1 MSFGHFSRNHR
12 QNYPTI
18 ARLVQEHQI
27 QKFIGIGTA
36 INKNKSL
43 FNLIPETY
51 FFETTTDFIQAIEHT
66 ISFNQETILLKG
78 ARAFEFE
85 RIAQRLKK
93 RIHGSILEISLGA
106 IKHNLKIYKNLL
118 QPATKIMVMVK
129 ASAYGSGSYEIAQLL
144 QYHHIDYLGVA
155 YLDEGVALRQK
166 GIHLPIMVMNT
177 AEHEFD
183 LICKYKLEPVIFSFS
198 ILNKFL
204 LFLRQKTMANPYPIH
219 LELDTGMHR
228 LGFDPKEI
236 NSLIFTLQQAT
247 KELKVTGIFSHLAA
261 SEELVHDK
269 FSLQQ
274 ISTFERLSEQLEK
287 ELSCK
292 SIKHLLNSAGVS
304 RFANKQIDMVRL
316 EIGLYGIDPNK
327 KLNKLENVLQFKTCI
342 SQIKTLKRGETV
354 GYGRKGNIKK
364 DTSIAILAIGYAD
377 GFFRSF
383 SNGIVSVKI
392 RGQLAPTI
400 GNICMDMCFV
410 DISHISEAKEGDEV
424 VIFNCIEDLDVM
436 AKAIDSIPYEILS
449 NISERVP
456 RIFFED

>member
-1 MSFGHFSRNHR
+1 
-12 QNYPTI
+12 
-18 ARLVQEHQI
+18 
-27 QKFIGIGTA
+27 FIGIGA
-36 INKNKSL
+36 ALNNNKSL
-43 FNLIPETY
+43 FNPNTETY
-51 FFETTTDFIQAIEHT
+51 FFKTTTDLIQTIGNG

-93 RIHGSILEISLGA
+93 RVHGSILEISLSA
-106 IKHNLKIYKNLL
+106 IKHNLQIYNNLL
-118 QPATKIMVMVK
+118 KPETKIMVMVK

-144 QYHHIDYLGVA
+144 QYHHVDYLGVA

-183 LICKYKLEPVIFSFS
+183 LIYKYKLEPVIYSFS

-204 LFLRQKTMANPYPIH
+204 IFLKQKTLSAPYPIH

-228 LGFDPKEI
+228 LGFDTSEM
-236 NSLIFTLQQAT
+236 NCLILTLQQAT

-261 SEELVHDK
+261 SEELDHNE
-269 FSLQQ
+269 FSHQQ
-274 ISTFERLSEQLEK
+274 IETFEHLSKNLEN

-292 SIKHLLNSAGVS
+292 SIKHILNSAGIS
-304 RFANKQIDMVRL
+304 RFPNKQFDMVRL
-316 EIGLYGIDPNK
+316 GIGLYGIDPNR
-327 KLNKLENVLQFKTCI
+327 KLNNLENVLQLKTCI
-342 SQIKTLKRGETV
+342 SQIKTLKKGETV
-354 GYGRKGNIKK
+354 GYSRKGNINKNSK
-364 DTSIAILAIGYAD
+364 IAILAIGYAD
-377 GFFRSF
+377 GFFRAF
-383 SNGIVSVKI
+383 SNGNISVKI

-410 DISHISEAKEGDEV
+410 DITHISEAKEGDEV
-424 VIFNCIEDLDVM
+424 IIFNNIADINTM
-436 AKAIDSIPYEILS
+436 AEAIDSIPYEILT

-456 RIFFED
+456 RIFYED